1 MTPKVSKKCARSKG
15 KRNSETHIV
24 ESTVRTLASDFVE
37 LLVRVKGRRFEG
49 TEKIFRVD
57 DESLSSDLTETE
69 RGEETSLDT
78 IGLNR
83 LGRVEE
89 VFEGTK
95 LLRDVVGV
103 TIEDARGQRRRSQ
116 KREEMLVTYRLPGM
130 RPD

>member
-1 MTPKVSKKCARSKG
+1 M
-15 KRNSETHIV
+15 
-24 ESTVRTLASDFVE
+24 
-37 LLVRVKGRRFEG
+37 
-49 TEKIFRVD
+49 D